1 MKIGLFGF
9 GCVGQGLWK
18 VLHETRGVKAEIGRI
33 CIKNPGK
40 LRPLPAHYF
49 TTDPDDILND
59 PEIDIVVELIDDAD
73 AAFRLVS
80 AALERGKSVVTANKK
95 MIAHHLPELHALQQK
110 TGASLLYEG
119 ACCASIPII
128 RNLEEYYDN
137 DLLTSVEGIFNGTTN
152 YILSKV
158 FEENKT
164 FDEALKLAQEN
175 GFAESDPRLDL
186 EGFDPKYKLCILLL
200 HAFGVFVEPESVFHF
215 GIHRLN
221 AFDAEFARRRGGSL
235 KLVARCYRQ
244 GDQVGAYCI
253 PRFVPGNHR
262 YASVRN
268 EYNAVTL
275 ESAFSEQQVFVGK
288 GAGDKPTGCAV
299 LSDISA
305 LRYQYKYEY
314 RKWQQNGSFF
324 NTSDTELQL
333 YVRYST
339 GVAVADSDFTEIT
352 ERFMSGDTQY
362 TIGRIPV
369 RKLQQAAWLND
380 ARVSVVE
387 INQEHLSVN

>member
-33 CIKNPGK
+33 CIKNPEK
-40 LRPLPAHYF
+40 PRPLPAHFF
-49 TTDPDDILND
+49 TTNPDDILND
-59 PEIDIVVELIDDAD
+59 PDIDIVVELIDDAE
-73 AAFRLVS
+73 AAFKLVS

-158 FEENKT
+158 FEENKS
-164 FDEALKLAQEN
+164 FDEALRLAQEN

-339 GVAVADSDFTEIT
+339 GVDVADSDFTEIT
-352 ERFMSGDTQY
+352 ERFMSGDTHY

-369 RKLQQAAWLND
+369 RKLQQAAWLGD
-380 ARVSVVE
+380 PRVSVVE
-387 INQEHLSVN
+387 IN

>member
-33 CIKNPGK
+33 CIKNPEK
-40 LRPLPAHYF
+40 PRPLPAHFF
-49 TTDPDDILND
+49 TTNPDDILND
-59 PEIDIVVELIDDAD
+59 PDIDIVVELIDDAE
-73 AAFRLVS
+73 AAFKLVS

-95 MIAHHLPELHALQQK
+95 MLAHHLPELHALQQK

-158 FEENKT
+158 FEENKS
-164 FDEALKLAQEN
+164 FDEALRLAQEN

-339 GVAVADSDFTEIT
+339 GVNVADSDFTEIT
-352 ERFMSGDTQY
+352 ERFMSGDTHY

-369 RKLQQAAWLND
+369 RKLQRAAWLGD
-380 ARVSVVE
+380 PRVSVVE
-387 INQEHLSVN
+387 IN

>member
-18 VLHETRGVKAEIGRI
+18 VLHETKGVKAEIGRI
-33 CIKNPGK
+33 CIKNAEKP
-40 LRPLPAHYF
+40 RPLPAHFF
-49 TTDPDDILND
+49 TTNPDDILND
-59 PEIDIVVELIDDAD
+59 PDIDIVVELIDDAET
-73 AAFRLVS
+73 AFRLVS
-80 AALERGKSVVTANKK
+80 AALKQGKSVVTANKK

-164 FDEALKLAQEN
+164 FDEALQLAQEN

-200 HAFGVFVEPESVFHF
+200 HAFGVFVEPEAVFHF

-339 GVAVADSDFTEIT
+339 GVSVADADFTEIT
-352 ERFMSGDTQY
+352 ERFMSGDTHY

-369 RKLQQAAWLND
+369 RKLQRAAWLSD
-380 ARVSVVE
+380 PRVSVVE
-387 INQEHLSVN
+387 IN

>member
-1 MKIGLFGF
+1 MYMKIGLFGF

-33 CIKNPGK
+33 CIKNPEK
-40 LRPLPAHYF
+40 PRPLPAHFF
-49 TTDPDDILND
+49 TTNPDDILND
-59 PEIDIVVELIDDAD
+59 PDIDIVVELIDDAE
-73 AAFRLVS
+73 AAFKLVS

-158 FEENKT
+158 FEENKS
-164 FDEALKLAQEN
+164 FDEALRLAQEN

-339 GVAVADSDFTEIT
+339 GVKVADSDFTEIT
-352 ERFMSGDTQY
+352 ERFMSGDTHY

-369 RKLQQAAWLND
+369 RKLQQAPWLGD
-380 ARVSVVE
+380 PRVSVVE
-387 INQEHLSVN
+387 IN

>member
-1 MKIGLFGF
+1 MYMKIGLFGF

-33 CIKNPGK
+33 CIKNPEK
-40 LRPLPAHYF
+40 PRPLPAHFF
-49 TTDPDDILND
+49 TTNPDDILND
-59 PEIDIVVELIDDAD
+59 PDIDIVVELIDDAE
-73 AAFRLVS
+73 AAFKLVS

-95 MIAHHLPELHALQQK
+95 MLAHHLPELHALQQK

-158 FEENKT
+158 FEENKS
-164 FDEALKLAQEN
+164 FDEALRLAQEN

-275 ESAFSEQQVFVGK
+275 ERAFSEQQVFVGK

-339 GVAVADSDFTEIT
+339 GVNVADSDFTEIT
-352 ERFMSGDTQY
+352 ERFMSGDTHY

-369 RKLQQAAWLND
+369 RKLQRAAWLGD
-380 ARVSVVE
+380 PRVSIVE
-387 INQEHLSVN
+387 IN

>member
-1 MKIGLFGF
+1 MYMKIGLFGF

-33 CIKNPGK
+33 CIKNPEK
-40 LRPLPAHYF
+40 PRPLPAHFF
-49 TTDPDDILND
+49 TTNPDDILND
-59 PEIDIVVELIDDAD
+59 PDIDIVVELIDDAE
-73 AAFRLVS
+73 AAFKLVS

-95 MIAHHLPELHALQQK
+95 MLAHHLPELHALQQK

-158 FEENKT
+158 FEENKS
-164 FDEALKLAQEN
+164 FDEALRLAQEN

-339 GVAVADSDFTEIT
+339 GVNVADSDFTEIT
-352 ERFMSGDTQY
+352 ERFMSGDTHY

-369 RKLQQAAWLND
+369 RKLQQAAWLGD
-380 ARVSVVE
+380 PRVSVVE
-387 INQEHLSVN
+387 IN

>member
-1 MKIGLFGF
+1 MYMKIGLFGF

-33 CIKNPGK
+33 CIKNPEK
-40 LRPLPAHYF
+40 PRPLPAHFF
-49 TTDPDDILND
+49 TTNPDDILND
-59 PEIDIVVELIDDAD
+59 PDIDIVVELIDDAE
-73 AAFRLVS
+73 AAFKLVS

-158 FEENKT
+158 FEENKS
-164 FDEALKLAQEN
+164 FDEALRLAQEN

-339 GVAVADSDFTEIT
+339 GVKVADSDFTEIT
-352 ERFMSGDTQY
+352 ERFMSGDTHY

-369 RKLQQAAWLND
+369 RKLQQAAWLGD
-380 ARVSVVE
+380 PRVSVVE
-387 INQEHLSVN
+387 IN

>member
-33 CIKNPGK
+33 CIKNPEK
-40 LRPLPAHYF
+40 PRALPAHF
-49 TTDPDDILND
+49 FNTNPDDILND
-59 PEIDIVVELIDDAD
+59 PDIDIVVELIDDAE
-73 AAFRLVS
+73 AAFKLVS

-95 MIAHHLPELHALQQK
+95 MLAHHLPELHALQQK

-158 FEENKT
+158 FEENKS
-164 FDEALKLAQEN
+164 FDEALRLAQEN

-339 GVAVADSDFTEIT
+339 GVNVADSDFTEIT
-352 ERFMSGDTQY
+352 ELFMSGDTHY

-369 RKLQQAAWLND
+369 RKLQQAAWLGD
-380 ARVSVVE
+380 PRVSVVE
-387 INQEHLSVN
+387 IN

>member
-33 CIKNPGK
+33 CIKNPEK
-40 LRPLPAHYF
+40 PRPLPAHFF
-49 TTDPDDILND
+49 TTNPDDILND
-59 PEIDIVVELIDDAD
+59 PDIDIVVELIDDAES
-73 AAFRLVS
+73 AFKLVS

-158 FEENKT
+158 FEENKS
-164 FDEALKLAQEN
+164 FDEALRLAQEN

-339 GVAVADSDFTEIT
+339 GVNVADSDFTEIT
-352 ERFMSGDTQY
+352 ERFMSGDTHY

-369 RKLQQAAWLND
+369 RKLQQAVWLGD
-380 ARVSVVE
+380 PRVSVVE
-387 INQEHLSVN
+387 IN

>member
-18 VLHETRGVKAEIGRI
+18 VLHETRGVKAEIGKI
-33 CIKNPGK
+33 CIKNPDK
-40 LRPLPAHYF
+40 PRPLPAHFF
-49 TTDPDDILND
+49 TTNPDDILND
-59 PEIDIVVELIDDAD
+59 PDIDIVVELIDDAA

-158 FEENKT
+158 FEENKS
-164 FDEALKLAQEN
+164 FEEALRLAQEN
-175 GFAESDPRLDL
+175 GFAESDPSLDL

-324 NTSDTELQL
+324 STSDTALQL

-339 GVAVADSDFTEIT
+339 GVNITDSDFSEIT
-352 ERFMSGDTQY
+352 ERFMSGDTHY

-369 RKLQQAAWLND
+369 RKLQQAAWLSD
-380 ARVSVVE
+380 PRVSVVE
-387 INQEHLSVN
+387 IS

>member
-33 CIKNPGK
+33 CIKNPEK
-40 LRPLPAHYF
+40 PRPLPAHFF

-59 PEIDIVVELIDDAD
+59 PGIDIVVELIDDAE

-158 FEENKT
+158 FEENKS
-164 FDEALKLAQEN
+164 FDEALRLAQEN

-262 YASVRN
+262 YSSVRN

-339 GVAVADSDFTEIT
+339 GAAVADSDFTEIK
-352 ERFMSGDTQY
+352 ERFMSGDTNY
-362 TIGRIPV
+362 TIGRIPI
-369 RKLQQAAWLND
+369 RKLQQAAWLAD
-380 ARVSVVE
+380 PRVSVVE
-387 INQEHLSVN
+387 IN

>member
-33 CIKNPGK
+33 CIKNPEK
-40 LRPLPAHYF
+40 PRPLPAHFF
-49 TTDPDDILND
+49 TTNPDDILND
-59 PEIDIVVELIDDAD
+59 PDIDIVVELIDDAE
-73 AAFRLVS
+73 AAFKLVS

-158 FEENKT
+158 FEENKS
-164 FDEALKLAQEN
+164 FDEALRLAQEN

-339 GVAVADSDFTEIT
+339 GVNVADSDFTEIT
-352 ERFMSGDTQY
+352 ERFMSGDTHY

-369 RKLQQAAWLND
+369 RKLQQAAWLGD
-380 ARVSVVE
+380 PRVSVVE
-387 INQEHLSVN
+387 IN

>member
-33 CIKNPGK
+33 CIKNPEK
-40 LRPLPAHYF
+40 PRPLPAHFF
-49 TTDPDDILND
+49 TTNPDDILND
-59 PEIDIVVELIDDAD
+59 PDIDIVVELIDDAE
-73 AAFRLVS
+73 AAFKLVS

-95 MIAHHLPELHALQQK
+95 MLAHHLPELHALQQK

-158 FEENKT
+158 FEENKS
-164 FDEALKLAQEN
+164 FDEALRLAQEN

-339 GVAVADSDFTEIT
+339 GVNVADTDFTEIT
-352 ERFMSGDTQY
+352 ERFMSGDTHY

-369 RKLQQAAWLND
+369 RKLQQAAWLGD
-380 ARVSVVE
+380 PRVSVVE
-387 INQEHLSVN
+387 IN